1 MGHSIVPNMNALNL
15 RLPEG
20 GRIRMGAKG
29 GPGGMKVLTQWRLT
43 SQNQAALVKLAEL
56 YGGTVQ
62 PWHDSSANPPN
73 QFELLTHSPK
83 LIVYLIPNSLSQSM
97 EKWGGGLCQRRCT
110 GDPTDPKACEVMGAG
125 RDGESITQACI
136 CTIKDKSE
144 CSTKTR
150 LSVLFPELPPLTWR
164 LDTGSYNAMLE
175 MPGMVQI
182 IEMMTERQVV
192 MATLTIEQRQSKK
205 FDKNGRP
212 ITRKFSIPVLA
223 PADSTEQVMSIAAP
237 VAVRQLERAGVDP
250 YAEIG
255 PAPDAPVSAVEVL
268 DKLDVVLAQ
277 ANADDD
283 VVDAEIVDEFDMQNV
298 VTDEVEAAMDRLFEA
313 VHDGKWG
320 GDDQS
325 FAVQFVEMLRTQ
337 VKSDVT
343 KLNQAADGVIDGSI
357 IPKIVNGKAVK
368 GKP

>member
-1 MGHSIVPNMNALNL
+1 MVVSPGMASNLMGRSVVPNMNALNL

-29 GPGGMKVLTQWRLT
+29 GPGGMKVLTTWRLT
-43 SQNQAALVKLAEL
+43 SQNEAALLKLAEI
-56 YGGTVQ
+56 Y
-62 PWHDSSANPPN
+62 WHDSSANPPN
-73 QFELLTHSPK
+73 QFELTTHSPK
-83 LIVYLIPNSLSQSM
+83 LIVYLIPDSLSQSM

-110 GDPTDPKACEVMGAG
+110 GDPTDPQACEVMGAG

-144 CSTKTR
+144 CATKTR

-192 MATLTIEQRQSKK
+192 MATITIEQRVSKR

-237 VAVRQLERAGVDP
+237 VSVRQLERAGVDP

-255 PAPDAPVSAVEVL
+255 PAPVVPVT
-268 DKLDVVLAQ
+268 DT
-277 ANADDD
+277 DDD
-283 VVDAEIVDEFDMQNV
+283 VVDAEIVDELVDQHM
-298 VTDEVEAAMDRLFEA
+298 TSSGDVEAVMDRLYES
-313 VHDGKWG
+313 VNDGGFG
-320 GDDQS
+320 GSDGT
-325 FAVQFVEMLRTQ
+325 FALQFVELLRKQ
-337 VKSDVT
+337 VSDDAA
-343 KLNQAADGVIDGSI
+343 KLQSVLAGVVNGTI
-357 IPKIVNGKAVK
+357 IPKIVDGKAVK
-368 GKP
+368 GRP